1 MTTTAYRRTNNVLI
15 KLTEDQHKALSSAG
29 WDNLELFKQ
38 GKGTHTAWF
47 NIATRMRFALEL
59 STRFYEEVTAVGV
72 KIAYDVCLGV
82 YTRAISTTPNVW
94 TMSEFEIE
102 HIEQVLE
109 VLETIQRTMLRKDMA
124 EAMRKVVSHMRSR
137 YVKDHH
143 LQPLPPKR
151 LR

>member
-1 MTTTAYRRTNNVLI
+1 MAVTYRRTNNVLVA
-15 KLTEDQHKALSSAG
+15 LTEQEHKALSAAG
-29 WDNLELFKQ
+29 WDNLEKFKQ

-47 NIATRMRFALEL
+47 NVATRMRFALEL
-59 STRFYEEVTAVGV
+59 STLFYEEVTSVAI
-72 KIAYDVCLGV
+72 KLAYDTCVGV
-82 YTRAISTTPNVW
+82 YTRATSTKPAIW
-94 TMSEFEIE
+94 TMTEFEIE

-109 VLETIQRTMLRKDMA
+109 VLETMQRSLLRKDMA
-124 EAMRKVVSHMRSR
+124 VAMRKVVTHMRSK